1 MGLESATYVSDLT
14 ATNPLSTDKRK
25 QGDDHLRLLKTVLK
39 TTFPNASKAWYFQ
52 EYEAATGNLTVD
64 ATDMNRVF
72 VASTSGGAFQ
82 ITLPTNLGA
91 GAAGFSIGVIK
102 LETNSNAV
110 TIAPSSGTIN
120 GDASIALYDKGS
132 YCKAVWTGTTWT
144 AAVPGPL
151 ASTSNA
157 GVVELATVA
166 EILANS
172 ADRALMTNAVWSAGA
187 LTSLTDAATIAV
199 DMSLGLNF
207 TVTLGA
213 NRTLG
218 APTNTKVGQSG
229 FIRIIQ
235 DATGSRTLAYH
246 ADWKFAG
253 GTDPTLSTAANAID
267 LLYYTVIA
275 TNFIHGSLIKG
286 LA

>member
-14 ATNPLSTDKRK
+14 ATNPPSTDKRK
-25 QGDDHLRLLKTVLK
+25 QGDDHLRLIKTVLK
-39 TTFPNASKAWYFQ
+39 STFPNASKAWYFR
-52 EYEAATGNLTVD
+52 EYEAATTGLTVD
-64 ATDMNRVF
+64 ATDMNRMF
-72 VASTSGGAFQ
+72 VASTAGGAFQ

-91 GAAGFSIGVIK
+91 GAAGFTVGILK
-102 LETNSNAV
+102 LETNTDAV
-110 TIAPSSGTIN
+110 TIAPTSGTIN
-120 GDASIALYDKGS
+120 GDASVTLYTKGAL
-132 YCKAVWTGTTWT
+132 CEAIWTGTAWVAAVSNPPASTT
-144 AAVPGPL
+144 AAGD
-151 ASTSNA
+151 
-157 GVVELATVA
+157 VELATVA
-166 EILANS
+166 EIQANS

-187 LTSLTDAATIAV
+187 LTTLTDAATIAV
-199 DMSLGLNF
+199 DMATGLNF

-218 APTNTKVGQSG
+218 QPTNTKVNQSG

-253 GTDPTLSTAANAID
+253 GSDPVLSTAANAID

-275 TNFIHGSLIKG
+275 TNFIHGSLIKA